1 MEVNNISAQLFN
13 KQLKP
18 SELASTFGCKDDIL
32 ADPNLTTCVNNLD
45 SDAALENTFQ
55 KQLDLSDYYKGR
67 SVFEEI
73 KKDFMD
79 RTMENENPHTQ
90 KEFLV
95 RQPPL
100 PPGDKAVPNEEVGP
114 RDFLKQSVNKGGLFS
129 KESFGK
135 GGCKKTTM
143 YLILAALLIFAIV
156 FLLLKFGK

>member
-18 SELASTFGCKDDIL
+18 SALASTFGCKDDIL
-32 ADPNLTTCVNNLD
+32 ADPNLTTCVNNID
-45 SDAALENTFQ
+45 SDAAIENTFQ

-79 RTMENENPHTQ
+79 RTMENENPRTQ
-90 KEFLV
+90 VEFPIKTPL
-95 RQPPL
+95 L
-100 PPGDKAVPNEEVGP
+100 PPGDKAVPNPEVGP
-114 RDFLKQSVNKGGLFS
+114 RDFLKQSIKSKDFFGKRKGGS
-129 KESFGK
+129 NN
-135 GGCKKTTM
+135 TIM

-156 FLLLKFGK
+156 FLLLKVGK

>member
-32 ADPNLTTCVNNLD
+32 TNHLTTCVNNLA
-45 SDAALENTFQ
+45 SDTAIENTFQ

-73 KKDFMD
+73 KKDFID
-79 RTMENENPHTQ
+79 RTMEHENPLSKVEFPL
-90 KEFLV
+90 KEPV
-95 RQPPL
+95 VTSEAKSNP
-100 PPGDKAVPNEEVGP
+100 EVGP
-114 RDFLKQSVNKGGLFS
+114 RDFLKEDVQKGGLFS

-135 GGCKKTTM
+135 DSKNTL
-143 YLILAALLIFAIV
+143 YLILAALLIFIIV
-156 FLLLKFGK
+156 FLLLKINK